1 MDDSLVHE
9 QNVSPPREEIT
20 AVRTVAF
27 PDEDE
32 KEKPSN
38 PRPKGVEMS
47 RSLTQEDRVLAA
59 AGYEHLE
66 VANKPGAPA
75 VGENVDIQEHRLP
88 FDGLEAALK
97 TSFDPKDAS
106 KSEGLTPEEAAAR
119 LKRDGRNVLTPP
131 KKKSALG
138 KVWIRP
144 TPIL

>member
-9 QNVSPPREEIT
+9 QNVAPREEIT

-32 KEKPSN
+32 KEKPTN
-38 PRPKGVEMS
+38 APRTKGVEMN
-47 RSLTQEDRVLAA
+47 RSLTQEDRDLAA

-66 VANKPGAPA
+66 AAKTKPGAPA

-119 LKRDGRNVLTPP
+119 LIQDGKNVLTPP
-131 KKKSALG
+131 KKKSALR

-144 TPIL
+144 PIL